1 MSHRDAVRARQ
12 KGGRKGLAGHKVETH
27 GVIGAELRAGIAKM
41 LEQGSSELDLRAAL
55 EELERAGAVLQAST
69 VLDEAEHLHAG
80 STLSSAIA
88 QTLSDHEAPCL
99 LTTGLTADL
108 DLDEL
113 TVAVKKITA
122 DYGMSRPAYLKASA
136 KSGQSLI
143 YQSVQELVKTQW
155 EVLRRAHQQELPVGE
170 FHTAAKKHQDH
181 PMLMSSRQYRLVN
194 MGARGWN
201 IRVQARMEKQNQER
215 ERYWQEQYLSM
226 LRLCYIGTVSGE
238 YHTASIA
245 APKAAESVMPRGN
258 DPAALTELVL
268 KSSHWLLASE
278 VSAQAALSNK
288 NPSSTPN
295 KWKRNNTIFAIP
307 YQGRD
312 RYPGYALGDDG
323 KPLPIMKEIL
333 QVFSGK
339 KVPLKI
345 GLWFCSVNSWL
356 GGVAPQDV
364 IEARPQDVLK
374 AAIQEVTPIE
384 HG

>member
-1 MSHRDAVRARQ
+1 MSHRDAVRARL

-27 GVIGAELRAGIAKM
+27 GGIGAEFRTGIAKM
-41 LEQGSSELDLRAAL
+41 LEQGSSELDLCAAFEVL
-55 EELERAGAVLQAST
+55 ELAGAGLQASS
-69 VLDEAEHLHAG
+69 VLDETEHLHAG
-80 STLSSAIA
+80 STLSAAIA
-88 QTLSDHEAPCL
+88 KTLSDHEAPCL

-113 TVAVKKITA
+113 TVAVKKITT
-122 DYGMSRPAYLKASA
+122 DYGMSRLAHLEASA

-155 EVLRRAHQQELPVGE
+155 EALCRAHQQVLPVGE
-170 FHTAAKKHQDH
+170 FHTRVKKNQDH

-201 IRVQARMEKQNQER
+201 IRMQARMEKQNQER
-215 ERYWQEQYLSM
+215 ERYWQELYLSM
-226 LRLCYIGTVSGE
+226 LGLCYVGIFPGE
-238 YHTASIA
+238 NHNASISA
-245 APKAAESVMPRGN
+245 SKAAESVMPRGN

-268 KSSHWLLASE
+268 KSSRWLLASE

-312 RYPGYALGDDG
+312 HYPGYALGDDG

-339 KVPLKI
+339 KGPLKI

-364 IEARPQDVLK
+364 IEVRPQDVLK